1 MNSINSIINNNNSTY
16 FITDRLIL
24 SELCN
29 KARAKRDSP
38 MNIAVKDNWHYAV
51 IILDEEIKKN
61 PNFWND
67 NNFNVFKGMYEYDQY
82 VISWFH
88 VEIAMNN
95 KNYEMVKLL
104 CSRMSTEF
112 SSLTNLVDTQRYA
125 LGSIIKKV
133 ISMFDIELIE
143 YFVSLGLP
151 ILNEINY
158 HSMTIAMMNNTK
170 AMDFYSVK
178 FTNNDFLE
186 SLLYGCDNT
195 LKWMEEHQPDICY
208 VSNPK
213 MFFEYPYGQNLF
225 ELVDNN
231 NVEGVKYYFK
241 YLGNHIHSIIVK
253 RLLDKCDKEKQSEII
268 EFLTTERLS
277 KFQF

>member
-24 SELCN
+24 NELCN
-29 KARAKRDSP
+29 KAKAKKDSP

-51 IILDEEIKKN
+51 IILDEEIKRN
-61 PNFWND
+61 PNFWKD
-67 NNFNVFKGMYEYDQY
+67 NNFNIFKGMYDYDQY
-82 VISWFH
+82 FISWFH

-104 CSRMSTEF
+104 CSRMSTEY

-125 LGSIIKKV
+125 IGSIIKKV

-143 YFVSLGLP
+143 YLVSVGLP
-151 ILNEINY
+151 ILSEINY

-170 AMDFYSVK
+170 AIDFYSVK

-195 LKWMEEHQPDICY
+195 LKWMEEYQPDICY

-241 YLGNHIHSIIVK
+241 YLGNHIHPIIIK
-253 RLLDKCDKEKQSEII
+253 RLLDKSDNFEII